1 MGIKFIMQVKTG
13 VLLAAIGT
21 IILLVIG
28 FGLREQRQETI
39 VSSQISPAPVAEKS
53 KQTEIV
59 ATNLEIPWEIVF
71 LDNDVMLVAER
82 TGRLVKIE
90 NGQKQIIAQI
100 NDVKSEGEGG
110 LLGMALHPNF
120 PENKWLYLY
129 MTVESDNGT
138 KNEVRKYVLG
148 ENGISDEEII
158 LSGIEGAIIHNGGR
172 LKFGPDGY
180 LYVATGDANQSNL
193 AQDTNSMA
201 GKILRIKDDG
211 SVPTDNPFNN
221 EIYSYGHRNPQGM
234 AWDSL
239 SQLWATEHGPSTMD
253 EVNLIVAG
261 GNYGW
266 PEITGSETREGMIT
280 PVINS
285 GTNET
290 WAPSGMEIVDDWI
303 YFVGLRG
310 QNLYRMRARAEN
322 VELEKLL
329 DGVYGR
335 MRFIRMGRDGYFYIG
350 TNNTDGRG
358 QPKSDDDKIVKIFL
372 E

>member
-1 MGIKFIMQVKTG
+1 MQVKNI
-13 VLLAAIGT
+13 A
-21 IILLVIG
+21 LLVIILVVILWLVG
-28 FGLREQRQETI
+28 FGLRGQRQETI
-39 VSSQISPAPVAEKS
+39 VSSQISPTLVEEKS
-53 KQTEIV
+53 NQTEIV
-59 ATNLEIPWEIVF
+59 ATDLEIPWEIVF
-71 LDNDVMLVAER
+71 LDNEVILVAER
-82 TGRLVKIE
+82 KGRLIKIE
-90 NGQKQIIAQI
+90 NGLKRTIAQI
-100 NDVKSEGEGG
+100 DSVKSEGEGG

-120 PENKWLYLY
+120 SENKWLYLY
-129 MTVESDNGT
+129 MTVDGDSGT
-138 KNEVRKYVLG
+138 KNEVRRYSLG
-148 ENGISDEEII
+148 ENGISDGEII

-180 LYVATGDANQSNL
+180 LYVATGDANQTNL
-193 AQDTNSMA
+193 AQNLDYLA

-211 SVPTDNPFNN
+211 SIPTDNPFEN
-221 EIYSYGHRNPQGM
+221 EIYSYGHRNVQGI
-234 AWDSL
+234 AWDSEGR
-239 SQLWATEHGPSTMD
+239 LWATEHGPSTMD

-266 PEITGSETREGMIT
+266 PEITGNETREGMIT

-310 QNLYRMRARAEN
+310 QNLYRMKAQTEN
-322 VELEKLL
+322 IELERLL

-335 MRFIRMGRDGYFYIG
+335 MRFIRFGKDGYFYIG
-350 TNNTDGRG
+350 TNNRDGRG
-358 QPKSDDDKIVKIFL
+358 QPKTDDDKIVKIFL

>member
-1 MGIKFIMQVKTG
+1 MQVKTG
-13 VLLAAIGT
+13 ILLATIGV
-21 IILLVIG
+21 IILLIIS
-28 FGLREQRQETI
+28 FGLRERKQEAI
-39 VSSQISPAPVAEKS
+39 VGSQILPTLVEEKS
-53 KQTEIV
+53 NQTEIV
-59 ATNLEIPWEIVF
+59 ATDLEIPWEIVF
-71 LDNDVMLVAER
+71 LDNEVILVAER
-82 TGRLVKIE
+82 KGRLIKIE
-90 NGQKQIIAQI
+90 NGLKRTIAQI
-100 NDVKSEGEGG
+100 DEVKSEGEGG

-120 PENKWLYLY
+120 SENKWLYLY
-129 MTVESDNGT
+129 MTVDRDSGT
-138 KNEVRKYVLG
+138 KNEVRRYSLG
-148 ENGISDEEII
+148 ENGISDGEII

-180 LYVATGDANQSNL
+180 LYVATGDANQTNL
-193 AQDTNSMA
+193 AQNLDYLA

-211 SVPTDNPFNN
+211 SIPTDNPFEN
-221 EIYSYGHRNPQGM
+221 EIYSYGHRNVQGI
-234 AWDSL
+234 AWDSEGR
-239 SQLWATEHGPSTMD
+239 LWATEHGPSTMD

-266 PEITGSETREGMIT
+266 PEITGNETREGMIT

-310 QNLYRMRARAEN
+310 QNLYRMKAQTEN
-322 VELEKLL
+322 IELERLL

-335 MRFIRMGRDGYFYIG
+335 MRFIRFGKDGYFYIG
-350 TNNTDGRG
+350 TNNRDGRG
-358 QPKSDDDKIVKIFL
+358 QPKTDDDKIVKIFL

>member
-1 MGIKFIMQVKTG
+1 MGIKFSMQVKTG
-13 VLLAAIGT
+13 VLLVTIGV
-21 IILLVIG
+21 IILLIIG
-28 FGLREQRQETI
+28 FGLRGQRQNKI
-39 VSSQISPAPVAEKS
+39 VDSSVSPALVEEKS
-53 KQTEIV
+53 KQAEIV

-71 LDNDVMLVAER
+71 LDKNVILVAER
-82 TGRLVKIE
+82 KGRLVKIE
-90 NGQKQIIAQI
+90 NGQKQVIALI

-120 PENKWLYLY
+120 SENRWIYLY
-129 MTVESDNGT
+129 MTVERDSGT

-211 SVPTDNPFNN
+211 SVPVDNPFNN
-221 EIYSYGHRNPQGM
+221 EIYSYGHRNVQGI
-234 AWDSL
+234 AWDSTNR
-239 SQLWATEHGPSTMD
+239 LWATEHGPSTMD

-266 PEITGSETREGMIT
+266 PEITGGETREGMIT
-280 PVINS
+280 SVINS
-285 GTNET
+285 GSSET

-310 QNLYRMRARAEN
+310 QNLYRMKARAEN
-322 VELEKLL
+322 VELERLL

-335 MRFIRMGRDGYFYIG
+335 MRFIRLGKDGYFYIG

-358 QPKSDDDKIVKIFL
+358 QAKADDDKIVKIFL